1 MNKVTHIMF
10 DLFNTL
16 YRFDP
21 ERETTQIN
29 AAKLI
34 GIEIT
39 NAKIVSA
46 LNKADKW
53 FAKKTSEISLH
64 LMNDKE
70 KDLFY
75 SNYEKILF
83 NYAGYEISDKD
94 SKIIW
99 DYVKNMKSSLKLF
112 EDAKNLLNVLKD
124 KKISTAIVTNFDSD
138 GKSLSKS
145 LGIPDLVDFVIT
157 SKDAEA
163 PKPSNK
169 IFDYALNYIN
179 AKPENCIF
187 IGDQI
192 ETDILGA
199 KRANI
204 MPLLIDRDSINADYK
219 DCIVISDLMETLNH
233 INLKSN

>member
-1 MNKVTHIMF
+1 MNKVAHIMF

-21 ERETTQIN
+21 EREITQIN

-39 NAKIVSA
+39 NAKIVNA
-46 LNKADKW
+46 LNNADKW

-64 LMNDKE
+64 LMNERE

-83 NYAGYEISDKD
+83 NFAGHEISDKD
-94 SKIIW
+94 SKIVW
-99 DYVKNMKSSLKLF
+99 NYVKNMKSSLKLF
-112 EDAKNLLNVLKD
+112 DDAKKLLSILKD
-124 KKISTAIVTNFDSD
+124 KKISTSIVTNFDSD
-138 GKSLSKS
+138 GKSLSES
-145 LGIPDLVDFVIT
+145 LGISELVDFVIT
-157 SKDAEA
+157 SKDAGA
-163 PKPSNK
+163 SKPSKK

-179 AKPENCIF
+179 TKPENCIF

-204 MPLLIDRDSINADYK
+204 MPLLIDRDSVNTGYK
-219 DCIVISDLMETLNH
+219 DCIVISDLMEMLEH

>member
-34 GIEIT
+34 GIKIT
-39 NAKIVSA
+39 NKKISSA
-46 LNKADKW
+46 LNKGDKW

-83 NYAGYEISDKD
+83 NYAGHEISDKD
-94 SKIIW
+94 SKIAW

-112 EDAKNLLNVLKD
+112 DDAKNLLDILKN
-124 KKISTAIVTNFDSD
+124 KKISTGIITNFDSD
-138 GKSLSKS
+138 GKSLFES
-145 LGIPDLVDFVIT
+145 LGIPELVDFVIT
-157 SKDAEA
+157 SKDAGA
-163 PKPSNK
+163 SKPSNK
-169 IFDYALNYIN
+169 IFDYALNYISV
-179 AKPENCIF
+179 KPKNCIF

-192 ETDILGA
+192 ETDIEGA
-199 KRANI
+199 KSANI
-204 MPLLIDRDSINADYK
+204 TPFLIDRESINNNFRG
-219 DCIVISDLMETLNH
+219 CIVIEDLMELLEH
-233 INLKSN
+233 VNLESS

>member
-1 MNKVTHIMF
+1 MF

-83 NYAGYEISDKD
+83 N
-94 SKIIW
+94 
-99 DYVKNMKSSLKLF
+99 F
-112 EDAKNLLNVLKD
+112 
-124 KKISTAIVTNFDSD
+124 NFD
-138 GKSLSKS
+138 
-145 LGIPDLVDFVIT
+145 IYF
-157 SKDAEA
+157 
-163 PKPSNK
+163 NK
-169 IFDYALNYIN
+169 IF
-179 AKPENCIF
+179 C
-187 IGDQI
+187 
-192 ETDILGA
+192 
-199 KRANI
+199 KRAR
-204 MPLLIDRDSINADYK
+204 PWNAQNNF
-219 DCIVISDLMETLNH
+219 S
-233 INLKSN
+233 